1 MTSTRR
7 AAFLDRDGTLIED
20 ANYLADP
27 KKVRLL
33 PGVTEVVRLLN
44 VFDVLVIVV
53 TNQSG
58 IAQGLLTE
66 AQYFA
71 TRDRLNELLRKAD
84 AQIDAQFHCPHYLAV
99 SGPCECRKPGTL
111 LYRQAAEKFG
121 IDLGSSLYVG
131 DRDRDIAPGLEFGA
145 FVRLVPSASTPDE
158 DLGSARER
166 GLLAPTLGEAVAE
179 YLARSEPNLT
189 MYDQ

>member
-1 MTSTRR
+1 MTTGRR

-20 ANYLADP
+20 ANYLADANR
-27 KKVRLL
+27 VQLL
-33 PGVTEVVRLLN
+33 PGAADVVTLLN
-44 VFDVLVIVV
+44 TFDVLVIVV

-71 TRDRLNELLRKAD
+71 TRDRLNRLMHQSGAE
-84 AQIDAQFHCPHYLAV
+84 IDAQFHCPHYPPI

-111 LYRQAAEKFG
+111 LYRQAAEQFG
-121 IDLGSSLYVG
+121 IDLGNSLYVG
-131 DRDRDIAPGLEFGA
+131 DRDRDIAPGLEFGG

-158 DLGSARER
+158 DVRSARAR

-179 YLARSEPNLT
+179 YLVKYEGHLGKL
-189 MYDQ
+189 D

>member
-1 MTSTRR
+1 MTSAGRR
-7 AAFLDRDGTLIED
+7 AAFVDRDGTLIED

-44 VFDVLVIVV
+44 AFDVLVIVV

-71 TRDRLNELLRKAD
+71 TRDRLNQLLWKAD
-84 AQIDAQFHCPHYLAV
+84 AQIDAHFHCPHYPAV

-131 DRDRDIAPGLEFGA
+131 DRDRDIAPGIEFGG
-145 FVRLVPSASTPDE
+145 FVRLVPSGSTPDDE
-158 DLGSARER
+158 LSSARER

-179 YLARSEPNLT
+179 YLAR
-189 MYDQ
+189 YDELLANG